1 MPVEADATAL
11 HVYNMPKKGIN
22 LFVEKS
28 EINEDEAVKTT
39 NMFWR
44 DGLQKRRGYSK
55 FETDQVISSKTV
67 TGVHR
72 FYYGASSKQ
81 TLAAAGTVVA
91 HHNGSTWVNAKTGLT
106 DSQQVLFETWGAL
119 EKLYVANGADAPFSW
134 DGSSAAA
141 LTGLGGD
148 VVQFLSYQDRLLYIS
163 NSELGGLGWSAS
175 FVDNSWK
182 SPTNTG
188 VEPDTKLNGMVIHA
202 AQVSDAGLKA
212 KVLLAGNNGMYLFSG
227 TDLRVP
233 STTGNYQIDS
243 LATRVGCESPLT
255 MKWTPAGTLWLGSD
269 KQVYILP
276 YDSLTPVP
284 VGHKIT
290 AEGNK
295 DEDGLESIP
304 AAQMKNASAV
314 YHDGFYK
321 LSIAPSGSTVNSQQ
335 YWLDIARLER
345 DENRFWGPWYGPM
358 KGMNFHGQTVLSGPG
373 DNGEWYGG
381 ESKAAT
387 GAFVYEAGQ
396 AGTFADSGVA
406 MAIEFQ
412 SFYNS
417 MSVQTLNKVL
427 HKLEIELLSTSG
439 SYNIDYFDTIGKIK
453 NGDVL
458 SLVDDTILWGAGV
471 WGSFKWQSTGP
482 SREQFPIDPAIH
494 CKYLSLLIKFTSST
508 EVKLYKIMVE
518 ELQQHDPL
526 GGIEQ

>member
-1 MPVEADATAL
+1 ML
-11 HVYNMPKKGIN
+11 
-22 LFVEKS
+22 
-28 EINEDEAVKTT
+28 
-39 NMFWR
+39 
-44 DGLQKRRGYSK
+44 
-55 FETDQVISSKTV
+55 
-67 TGVHR
+67 
-72 FYYGASSKQ
+72 
-81 TLAAAGTVVA
+81 
-91 HHNGSTWVNAKTGLT
+91 
-106 DSQQVLFETWGAL
+106 
-119 EKLYVANGADAPFSW
+119 
-134 DGSSAAA
+134 
-141 LTGLGGD
+141 
-148 VVQFLSYQDRLLYIS
+148 
-163 NSELGGLGWSAS
+163 NS
-175 FVDNSWK
+175 
-182 SPTNTG
+182 
-188 VEPDTKLNGMVIHA
+188 
-202 AQVSDAGLKA
+202 
-212 KVLLAGNNGMYLFSG
+212 
-227 TDLRVP
+227 
-233 STTGNYQIDS
+233 
-243 LATRVGCESPLT
+243 
-255 MKWTPAGTLWLGSD
+255 
-269 KQVYILP
+269 
-276 YDSLTPVP
+276 
-284 VGHKIT
+284 
-290 AEGNK
+290 
-295 DEDGLESIP
+295 
-304 AAQMKNASAV
+304 
-314 YHDGFYK
+314 
-321 LSIAPSGSTVNSQQ
+321 
-335 YWLDIARLER
+335 IARLER

-396 AGTFADSGVA
+396 AGTFADNSVA

-417 MSVQTLNKVL
+417 LSVQTLNKVL